1 MMIDIANAFAANYEE
16 CILLTGELRKRNKSL
31 NPRIRQINLIKYNP
45 TKNLNRLLTW
55 TIGSLQALL
64 YIIFKGRNADLFITS
79 NPPFGIFLPYF
90 CTNKYSILIYDI
102 YPDLLINYKILSRNS
117 RVIKFWEKTNIKIFA
132 NAKNIFTI
140 SDGMKQQIAKYVNYQ
155 KIDVISCW
163 TDNSFLKPIPKEEN
177 IFIHQQHIEGKFII
191 LYSGNVG
198 FTHNV
203 ETLLDLADRIQ
214 RKDILFLIIG
224 DGDKKKMLSERIHN
238 SELQNVRLLPWQD
251 IAMYPYSLSSA
262 DLAIVTLSKE
272 ASIMSVPSKLFDIM
286 SVGSPILSIAE
297 KNSEI
302 AKIIDKYDLG
312 ICCLADQIDTMVDF
326 IFNLMDNK
334 NYYNKLRGNSLK
346 TSQKFT
352 PDNACKFVK

>member
-1 MMIDIANAFAANYEE
+1 
-16 CILLTGELRKRNKSL
+16 
-31 NPRIRQINLIKYNP
+31 
-45 TKNLNRLLTW
+45 
-55 TIGSLQALL
+55 
-64 YIIFKGRNADLFITS
+64 
-79 NPPFGIFLPYF
+79 
-90 CTNKYSILIYDI
+90 
-102 YPDLLINYKILSRNS
+102 
-117 RVIKFWEKTNIKIFA
+117 
-132 NAKNIFTI
+132 
-140 SDGMKQQIAKYVNYQ
+140 
-155 KIDVISCW
+155 
-163 TDNSFLKPIPKEEN
+163 
-177 IFIHQQHIEGKFII
+177 
-191 LYSGNVG
+191 
-198 FTHNV
+198 
-203 ETLLDLADRIQ
+203 
-214 RKDILFLIIG
+214 
-224 DGDKKKMLSERIHN
+224 MLSERIHN
-238 SELQNVRLLPWQD
+238 SELQNIRLLPWQD